1 MAQLLSEKEKRIE
14 EKKNVAEK
22 GEEMLKIKIKIGNQ
36 IIILFFFS
44 GGFFP
49 VHQRW
54 TRLDSLLTFQ
64 GEKFWRLC
72 DDQMKSFRHLS
83 CLFDSFDGK
92 KKTILGFLVTLNV
105 CVL

>member
-22 GEEMLKIKIKIGNQ
+22 GEEMLKIKIEIGNQ
-36 IIILFFFS
+36 IIIFFLFFS

-49 VHQRW
+49 VHQRG

-64 GEKFWRLC
+64 GEKF
-72 DDQMKSFRHLS
+72 
-83 CLFDSFDGK
+83 
-92 KKTILGFLVTLNV
+92 
-105 CVL
+105 

>member
-49 VHQRW
+49 VHQR
-54 TRLDSLLTFQ
+54 
-64 GEKFWRLC
+64 
-72 DDQMKSFRHLS
+72 
-83 CLFDSFDGK
+83 
-92 KKTILGFLVTLNV
+92 
-105 CVL
+105 